1 MPYLDIVKQIKRVTR
16 SHSLVLPIPYTLF
29 HALLRLYA
37 WFDRNPPFTVSQ
49 LEALVIDESFEELD
63 WESRFAV
70 HATPLRKALELTFQH
85 PRYSQIVLD
94 F

>member
-1 MPYLDIVKQIKRVTR
+1 M
-16 SHSLVLPIPYTLF
+16 
-29 HALLRLYA
+29 
-37 WFDRNPPFTVSQ
+37 
-49 LEALVIDESFEELD
+49 IDESFEELD

-70 HATPLRKALELTFQH
+70 HATPLVEALELTFQH